1 LFFILFLNK
10 VIILECILFLQPPP
24 QKKKKLFFVCLIL
37 FNHFYNIFVFNIIW
51 LTKFFLRNNDIKYNQ
66 IRESCYEIIYL
77 DVYLSLNFLIQFLV
91 SVNNSSF
98 IYLRIWFPLY
108 LIECVHQLFD
118 VQWNSFLHDKK
129 DIKNIYI
136 VICSI

>member
-1 LFFILFLNK
+1 MFFILFLNK
-10 VIILECILFLQPPP
+10 VIILECILFLQPHP
-24 QKKKKLFFVCLIL
+24 KKKKLFFVCLIL

-77 DVYLSLNFLIQFLV
+77 DVYISLNFLIQFLV

-98 IYLRIWFPLY
+98 YLFAHMIPT
-108 LIECVHQLFD
+108 LFNWMCTLAFWCTMKFFSSW
-118 VQWNSFLHDKK
+118 QKRH
-129 DIKNIYI
+129 
-136 VICSI
+136 